1 MSTFT
6 RIAVLAALLLWPTSA
21 AAQTAADP
29 TGHWEGSVQTPASD
43 VKFAIDLARNSRGD
57 LEGTFDQPAQNLK
70 GLVLS
75 NFAVSEQS
83 IRFQIKGA
91 PGERAFAGAL
101 GADGKSMSGDYTQSG
116 YAMPFSLTRT
126 GEARIDAPVRNAP
139 IGKELEGSWNGA
151 LEVGGMQRRLVLTLS
166 NQTDSA
172 TGSVLSA
179 DEGLEIPIA
188 TISQN
193 ASSLTLGVKAIGGS
207 YSGALN
213 QDGTEL
219 VGTWTQGPTSL
230 PLTFRRA
237 AK

>member
-1 MSTFT
+1 M
-6 RIAVLAALLLWPTSA
+6 
-21 AAQTAADP
+21 
-29 TGHWEGSVQTPASD
+29 SD
-43 VKFAIDLARNSRGD
+43 VTES
-57 LEGTFDQPAQNLK
+57 
-70 GLVLS
+70 
-75 NFAVSEQS
+75 
-83 IRFQIKGA
+83 
-91 PGERAFAGAL
+91 
-101 GADGKSMSGDYTQSG
+101 GADGQGPQVDASGGEPGLPPLAGVQRDLLGAHFLLLSRLLRRSARADYTG
-116 YAMPFSLTRT
+116 FEPHNLV
-126 GEARIDAPVRNAP
+126 E
-139 IGKELEGSWNGA
+139 
-151 LEVGGMQRRLVLTLS
+151 RRLVLTLS

-193 ASSLTLGVKAIGGS
+193 ASSLTLVVKAIGGS

-213 QDGTEL
+213 QDGTAM